1 MTINHGFI
9 WIMDLIEVVYRI
21 DGLETLSPGWCR
33 HGEAIHLVTE
43 TLERNVRGGGG
54 WGDKRQYSPGVPWS
68 AEHPPY
74 TDQSGALRQF
84 GDTVTSVNTVT
95 SLHCPALTN
104 LSH

>member
-43 TLERNVRGGGG
+43 TLERNVRGEEGGG
-54 WGDKRQYSPGVPWS
+54 QETIQPRCPLVSRASP
-68 AEHPPY
+68 
-74 TDQSGALRQF
+74 
-84 GDTVTSVNTVT
+84 
-95 SLHCPALTN
+95 LH
-104 LSH
+104 

>member
-84 GDTVTSVNTVT
+84 GDTVTSVPGDQVSTAR
-95 SLHCPALTN
+95 P
-104 LSH
+104 